1 MFEDTWFDDLQSE
14 GYITDVIR
22 PLKSGKE
29 ASVHLC
35 RGAPSTGE
43 ALLAAKVYRPRAA
56 RSFKN
61 DAAYTAGR
69 VITNARTRRAVQG
82 KTRFGREVEEW
93 MWVGREY
100 ETLREVHTA
109 GAEVPRPVACS
120 DTAILM
126 EYVGDEDEAAPQLK
140 DVRLSERE
148 AAHVFER
155 LLQNVEV
162 FLSRNLVHADLSR
175 STCCGGTG
183 RSGSSTSPRR
193 WTPGPTPTPG
203 TCCGATSSTCVVSP
217 PVSESTAIRRSWHRG
232 CGTVSCWPG
241 CDALHP
247 QHVPRAG
254 CTLQSC
260 AVDRPP
266 IPET

>member
-162 FLSRNLVHADLSR
+162 FLSRNLVHADLSPFNVLWWN
-175 STCCGGTG
+175 G
-183 RSGSSTSPRR
+183 
-193 WTPGPTPTPG
+193 
-203 TCCGATSSTCVVSP
+203 
-217 PVSESTAIRRSWHRG
+217 EIRII
-232 CGTVSCWPG
+232 
-241 CDALHP
+241 DFP
-247 QHVPRAG
+247 Q
-254 CTLQSC
+254 
-260 AVDRPP
+260 AVDARTNPNARDLLWRDIEHVCRFAARFGVDRYP
-266 IPET
+266 AKLASGLWDRFLLARL

>member
-1 MFEDTWFDDLQSE
+1 MNVFEDTWFDDLQSE

-82 KTRFGREVEEW
+82 KTRFGREVEER

-162 FLSRNLVHADLSR
+162 FLSRNLVHADLSPFNVLWWN
-175 STCCGGTG
+175 G
-183 RSGSSTSPRR
+183 
-193 WTPGPTPTPG
+193 
-203 TCCGATSSTCVVSP
+203 
-217 PVSESTAIRRSWHRG
+217 EIRII
-232 CGTVSCWPG
+232 
-241 CDALHP
+241 DFP
-247 QHVPRAG
+247 Q
-254 CTLQSC
+254 
-260 AVDRPP
+260 AVDARTNPNARDLLWRDIEHVCRFAARFGVDRDP
-266 IPET
+266 AKLASGLWDRFLLARL